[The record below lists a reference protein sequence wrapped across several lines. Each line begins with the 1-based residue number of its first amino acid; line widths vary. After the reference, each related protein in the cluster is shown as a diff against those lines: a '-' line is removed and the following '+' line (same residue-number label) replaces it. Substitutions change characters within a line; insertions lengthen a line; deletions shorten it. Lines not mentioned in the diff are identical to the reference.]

1 MTFNQS
7 SIPAVQIAIMY
18 LLITSVYYYNLFKAR
33 RDHTVGDLLGI
44 LFPQAGTCCR
54 HGAKSVP
61 TWSCTPCR
69 PAACRPW
76 SCRACR
82 HLPTASCCH
91 SKHINRNKTNIS
103 REFVRPAP
111 ALYILTIKQ
120 CGCVGLT

>member
-18 LLITSVYYYNLFKAR
+18 LLITSVYYYKLFKAR

-61 TWSCTPCR
+61 MWSCTPCL

-76 SCRACR
+76 NCRACR
-82 HLPTASCCH
+82 HLPTASCSH
-91 SKHINRNKTNIS
+91 PPPSLASSALGSSETSSSEPLTGLWQS
-103 REFVRPAP
+103 R
-111 ALYILTIKQ
+111 T
-120 CGCVGLT
+120 